1 MLQALQ
7 KCQKLDKF
15 MWYVGHGFLSVCVC
29 VCEQDED
36 IFMERWCAFV

>member
-15 MWYVGHGFLSVCVC
+15 MWYVGHGFYLC